1 MINDFQKAYPD
12 VGPWTL
18 DLGLRTTT
26 VIMAFILDDILF
38 SPLKFTIWLGEKL
51 KDAAFQEMTDE
62 SKIHEGLLQLQMRFE
77 MDEISEDEYAK
88 EEGRLM
94 EQLETIR
101 KMKEEG

>member
-1 MINDFQKAYPD
+1 LDLGLRTISIRL
-12 VGPWTL
+12 WTL
-18 DLGLRTTT
+18 DLGLRTTNIT
-26 VIMAFILDDILF
+26 MAFILDDIFL

-51 KDAAFQEMTDE
+51 KDAAYQEMTDE

-101 KMKEEG
+101 KMKEEGSG